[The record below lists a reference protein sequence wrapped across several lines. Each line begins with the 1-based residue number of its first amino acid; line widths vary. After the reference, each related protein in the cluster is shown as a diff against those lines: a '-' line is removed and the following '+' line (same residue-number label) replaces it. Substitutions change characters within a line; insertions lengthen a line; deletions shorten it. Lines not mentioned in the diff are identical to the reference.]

1 MKSFDEIKKS
11 LTEIFSDGMNCRLYF
26 GVDIESDRRYY
37 LADLDDPTT
46 KEICEYYVKNLK
58 DYLEEEISTL
68 RLSELDAR
76 SDVLVFYDLEQQPSE
91 FKKIDEISKGKI
103 VEKFNFSKLD
113 FSNIKSLTVEIA
125 STKNK
130 VVFYKKFYPISLVK
144 RDQVLLYK
152 KESRLTM
159 IGEDVIKITP
169 GFELMLLDNEF
180 FINDFSKFEKNFGF
194 DDIANKIRNEV
205 VTSIHSKDLVIDKK
219 NYLST
224 LSIPRKDVI
233 RAKQSRVLNLNV
245 EIIVSFALERQGKIG
260 LKVENGKLI
269 LNSKE
274 SIKKLFRLLNDDY
287 LKSELTQLDYEI
299 LAKNELVT
307 A

>member
-1 MKSFDEIKKS
+1 MKSFDEIKAS
-11 LTEIFSDGMNCRLYF
+11 LLDIFSDGMNCRLYF
-26 GVDIESDRRYY
+26 GVGADSGRRYY

-46 KEICEYYVKNLK
+46 EEICEYYVKNIK
-58 DYLEEEISTL
+58 DYLDRDNSTL
-68 RLSELDAR
+68 KLSELDSR

-91 FKKIDEISKGKI
+91 FKSISRIGEEKD
-103 VEKFNFSKLD
+103 VEKFNFSNLD
-113 FSNIKSLTVEIA
+113 FSSIKSLAVEIA
-125 STKNK
+125 SANKK
-130 VVFYKKFYPISLVK
+130 VVFHKKFYPISLVK

-159 IGEDVIKITP
+159 IKEDVIKLTP
-169 GFELMLLDNEF
+169 GFELMILDDEF
-180 FINDFSKFEKNFGF
+180 YINDFSKFEKNFGF
-194 DDIANKIRNEV
+194 DDIANRIKSDV
-205 VTSIHSKDLVIDKK
+205 VTSIVSKNLVVDKK
-219 NYLST
+219 GYLST

-233 RAKQSRVLNLNV
+233 RAKQSRVLSLNV
-245 EIIVSFALERQGKIG
+245 EIIVSFALERQDKIG